1 MAFDVSS
8 IITVALILGYIPLV
22 YLGVLPADSYKEI
35 LLFVLGNYL
44 GVKKQKQNYNNQN
57 QIPKEE
63 IQI

>member
-8 IITVALILGYIPLV
+8 IITVALVLGYIPLV
-22 YLGVLPADSYKEI
+22 YLGILPSDSYKEI

-44 GVKKQKQNYNNQN
+44 GVKKQKQNQNQN